1 MSPLLALDGVI
12 YTPAAQARAY
22 LEKKVWLDLTVGEAL
37 RRTAARVP
45 DRIAFASEEGELTFA
60 ALDERSDRLAGALLA
75 LGVRPG
81 ERAMFQMG
89 TVLETTVALTAC
101 YKAGIIPVCSVPQYR
116 EIEIGQLARLSG
128 ATVYFVQADF
138 SRSFDLV
145 AFARGMQEKVPA
157 LRLLVVARQDGR
169 DFSVDLPPLEEARSL
184 LSKVR
189 MSPQDCFVFQL
200 SGGSTGVPK
209 IIPRFHGEY
218 LAHCD
223 AWNRMHGMDESS
235 VAIWSLPIVHNAGQI
250 FAYMAAIHWGRTTV
264 LTSRIDIP
272 HILEMCE
279 RYRVTN
285 AMSIGPIAP
294 ALLAYKDLARHDLS
308 SLRYFVAFSRADA
321 IEAHLEVKASNLY
334 GITEGLV
341 LISHPDDPPQARFG
355 TQGRVGYTNEEVKI
369 VVPGEEREVKPGEVG
384 ELCFRGPSSLRGYY
398 NAPEQTRET
407 LTPDGFVRT
416 GDLARAHRIEGRLYY
431 SFEGRLKDNI
441 NRGGEKFGT
450 EEVENLVRS
459 HPAVAD
465 VAVVAMPDEMLIER
479 ACAWVVVRPGMPA
492 PDVKSLG
499 AFLEQKGLA
508 RFKLPERIELVQA
521 FPVTRVGKLD
531 KAALRKAIAE
541 KIAAEKRQGGQ

>member
-1 MSPLLALDGVI
+1 MIEGVI
-12 YTPAAQARAY
+12 YTPAGSARNF
-22 LEKKVWLDLTVGEAL
+22 LEKGLWIDLTVGEAL

-45 DRIAFASEEGELTFA
+45 NRIAFASEEGELSFRQ
-60 ALDERSDRLAGALLA
+60 LDERSERLGAALLD
-75 LGVRPG
+75 LGVQPG

-89 TVLETTVALTAC
+89 TVLDTVVALSAC

-116 EIEIGQLARLSG
+116 EVEIGQLARLSG
-128 ATVYFVQADF
+128 ATLYFVQADF
-138 SRSFDLV
+138 GSFDLV
-145 AFARGMQEKVPA
+145 GFARGMQEKVPS
-157 LRLLVVARQDGR
+157 LKHLIVARGR
-169 DFSVDLPPLEEARSL
+169 TDDQKRLIQSISLEAARRQ
-184 LSKVR
+184 LSQVKLT
-189 MSPQDCFVFQL
+189 PEDCFVFQL

-223 AWNRMHGMDESS
+223 SWNRMHGMDEGS

-250 FAYMAAIHWGRTTV
+250 FGYMGAIHWGRTTV
-264 LTSRIDIP
+264 LTSRIDIA
-272 HILEMCE
+272 HILDMIAK
-279 RYRVTN
+279 YRVTN

-294 ALLAYKDLARHDLS
+294 QLLAYRDLAKHDLS

-321 IEAHLEVKASNLY
+321 IEAHLGVKAANLY

-341 LISHPDDPPQARFG
+341 LISHPDDPPRARHL
-355 TQGRVGYTNEEVKI
+355 TQGRPGYTAEEIRILKA
-369 VVPGEEREVKPGEVG
+369 GTEEEIGPGEVG

-398 NAPEQTRET
+398 NAPEQTREA
-407 LTPDGFVRT
+407 LTAQGFMRT
-416 GDLARAHRIEGRLYY
+416 GDLAKAHRIEGRLYY

-450 EEVENLVRS
+450 EEVENFIRQ

-479 ACAWVVVRPGMPA
+479 ACAYVVPRPGMQP
-492 PDVKSLG
+492 PDVGSLG
-499 AFLEQKGLA
+499 GFLNSKGLA
-508 RFKLPERIELVQA
+508 KFKFPERIEVVSA

-531 KAALRKAIAE
+531 KAQLRKAIAE
-541 KIAAEKRQGGQ
+541 KLAREKNAAA